1 MIYNESD
8 SKNYH
13 FFYFEEG
20 LNIYMKFKQKMKY
33 KFECFLSKGTFSL
46 IMMLFLITFISVT
59 IVGIVAFFVSG
70 EDSVFH
76 VVWVSFMQT
85 LDAGNLSGEEG
96 QFFYVF
102 LMTIS
107 TIVGIFV
114 TSLLISFISSGF
126 QSKLENLQK
135 GTSRIIE
142 KNHTLILG
150 YNENVKV
157 IVGELIEANL
167 NVKHPVVAILSEQG
181 MMETLNDLKQN
192 LRSFRNTKIIIR
204 TGSFYDKTKLE
215 MCSIADAKSVIIAE
229 EDDSNTIK
237 AILAIRQT
245 PFFDE
250 GHNGYISTIISH
262 EMNLTV
268 AQNIGGVKLE
278 VIHLSDAMNRIM
290 SQTCL
295 QPGLSFIYK
304 DIFDFNGDEFYFFNH
319 YGELT
324 NRTFGSIF
332 NDFNKSSVVGLFSN
346 SQVLLNPP
354 HDTLIEQ
361 EDQIIVISEDD
372 DTIYLGR
379 VENHDYDTLI
389 EKTIHSESRVKRSIL
404 SIGFNDSTLDVIK
417 GFEPY
422 IKKGSKI
429 TFLVS
434 NELSTH
440 FYETMATYDAVEY
453 EVKQGITYDRE
464 TLENIDFSKINTVIV
479 FGNNIDDDKS
489 DSETLLTVLHLREI
503 EKKLNIDLQIVIE
516 IKKNSNADCMQ
527 YASIDDFVVSN
538 ILSNKMLSQISEN
551 RHLNKVFQELL
562 SSDGSEIYL
571 KPAKNYIKLNV
582 ALSYETV
589 VRSASFKNEIA
600 IGYKLKSHKEHGGVF
615 VNPEKDLVL
624 SFHEGDYVIVLAE
637 D

>member
-1 MIYNESD
+1 
-8 SKNYH
+8 
-13 FFYFEEG
+13 
-20 LNIYMKFKQKMKY
+20 MKFKQKMKY
-33 KFECFLSKGTFSL
+33 KFECFLSKGTLSL
-46 IMMLFLITFISVT
+46 IMMLFLITFISVA

-70 EDSVFH
+70 EDSIFH
-76 VVWVSFMQT
+76 VIWISFMQT
-85 LDAGNLSGEEG
+85 LDAGNLSSEEG

-102 LMTIS
+102 MMTIS

-157 IVGELIEANL
+157 IVEELIEANI
-167 NVKHPVVAILSEQG
+167 NVKHPVIAILSEHG
-181 MMETLNDLKQN
+181 MMETLNDLKQS
-192 LRSFRNTKIIIR
+192 LHSFRNSKIIVR

-245 PFFDE
+245 PFFEE
-250 GHNGYISTIISH
+250 GHNGYISTILIE
-262 EMNLTV
+262 EMNMSV
-268 AQNIGGVKLE
+268 AKNIGGDKLE
-278 VIHLSDAMNRIM
+278 VIHLADAMNRIM

-324 NRTFGSIF
+324 KRTFGSIF
-332 NDFNKSSVVGLFSN
+332 NDFNKSSVVGLFTN
-346 SQVLLNPP
+346 NKVFLNPP
-354 HDTLIEQ
+354 HDTLIGAD
-361 EDQIIVISEDD
+361 DQIIVISEDD
-372 DTIYLGR
+372 DTVYLGR
-379 VENHDYDTLI
+379 VENHTYDTLI
-389 EKTIHSESRVKRSIL
+389 EKASHFESRVKRNIL
-404 SIGFNDSTLDVIK
+404 AIGLNESKLDVVK
-417 GFEPY
+417 GFDPY

-434 NELSTH
+434 KDLNSN
-440 FYETMATYDAVEY
+440 FYETMSTYDTVEY

-464 TLENIDFSKINTVIV
+464 TLESIDFTKINTVIV
-479 FGNNIDDDKS
+479 FGNNDVDEDQS

-551 RHLNKVFQELL
+551 RHLNLVFQELL
-562 SSDGSEIYL
+562 SSEGSEIYL
-571 KPAKNYIKLNV
+571 KPAKNYVKLNNV
-582 ALSYETV
+582 VTYETV
-589 VRSASFKNEIA
+589 VRSASLKSEIA
-600 IGYKLKSHKEHGGVF
+600 IGYKLKSNKDHGGVF
-615 VNPEKDLVL
+615 VNPDKDLNL
-624 SFHEGDYVIVLAE
+624 TFHDGDYVIVIAE